1 MRKFPLSSTL
11 NVAPFV
17 ALVTQHP
24 RLHERYETMTTT
36 PISTG
41 PSKLLIALIAVGG
54 VLLLSIT
61 AVVFLL
67 VGQNSGGTGTINAGD
82 QAPVTDSSTPPT
94 PDANTAEDGNVAA
107 EGESG
112 GTDGGQNSGG
122 GQAPVDNSVRF
133 TSFNYN
139 AQVACDPTG
148 NDEKPSPS
156 ISWSSANAV
165 AVYWSPSN
173 DEATAED
180 YQVGASGNQDD
191 MSYSK
196 GPGERYE
203 FPCNHRETMDTTIT
217 LVGANGQTVSKHVTF
232 TDINWNT
239 GGDDDEDY

>member
-1 MRKFPLSSTL
+1 
-11 NVAPFV
+11 
-17 ALVTQHP
+17 
-24 RLHERYETMTTT
+24 MTTT
-36 PISTG
+36 PLSTG

-54 VLLLSIT
+54 VLLLTIT

-67 VGQNSGGTGTINAGD
+67 VGQNSGGGAINAGD
-82 QAPVTDSSTPPT
+82 QAPLPDTSQTPAVPVDE
-94 PDANTAEDGNVAA
+94 P
-107 EGESG
+107 
-112 GTDGGQNSGG
+112 TDGADGDVAQGQNGGGASGDQSDSG
-122 GQAPVDNSVRF
+122 SGQAPADNSVRF

-165 AVYWSPSN
+165 HVYWSPS
-173 DEATAED
+173 DDDATAED
-180 YQVGASGNQDD
+180 YEVGASGNQDD
-191 MSYSK
+191 MTYSK

-239 GGDDDEDY
+239 GGDDDDEDY

>member
-1 MRKFPLSSTL
+1 
-11 NVAPFV
+11 
-17 ALVTQHP
+17 
-24 RLHERYETMTTT
+24 MTTT
-36 PISTG
+36 PVTSG
-41 PSKLLIALIAVGG
+41 PNKLLIALIAVGG
-54 VLLLSIT
+54 VLLLTIT
-61 AVVFLL
+61 ATVFLL
-67 VGQNSGGTGTINAGD
+67 VGQNSAGGGTINAGD
-82 QAPVTDSSTPPT
+82 QAPLPDTSQTPTAPADEPTDEGSG
-94 PDANTAEDGNVAA
+94 AIA
-107 EGESG
+107 EGQSG
-112 GTDGGQNSGG
+112 GGQSSGGSGG

-156 ISWSSANAV
+156 ISWSSVNAV
-165 AVYWSPSN
+165 AVYWSPSD

-196 GPGERYE
+196 GEGERYE
-203 FPCNHRETMDTTIT
+203 FPCNHRQYFDTTIT

>member
-1 MRKFPLSSTL
+1 
-11 NVAPFV
+11 
-17 ALVTQHP
+17 
-24 RLHERYETMTTT
+24 MTTA
-36 PISTG
+36 PVSSG
-41 PSKLLIALIAVGG
+41 PNKLLIALIAVGG
-54 VLLLSIT
+54 VLLLTIT

-67 VGQNSGGTGTINAGD
+67 VGQNSAGTGAINAGD
-82 QAPVTDSSTPPT
+82 QAPLPDTSQTPT
-94 PDANTAEDGNVAA
+94 PDAEPAA
-107 EGESG
+107 EGGDASQGQTGGGTGGQSSG
-112 GTDGGQNSGG
+112 GGG
-122 GQAPVDNSVRF
+122 GQAPVDNSLRF

-165 AVYWSPSN
+165 HVYWSPSD

-180 YQVGASGNQDD
+180 YEVGASGNQDD

-196 GPGERYE
+196 GEGERYE
-203 FPCNHRETMDTTIT
+203 FPCNHRQTFDTTIT

-239 GGDDDEDY
+239 GGDDEDDF